1 LTPKVTSISD
11 RLAIRTFS
19 PEETVEVAKALAAAL
34 PAGACV
40 ALYGDLGAGKT
51 VFARGLIHGLG
62 VPDEVPVTS
71 PTFVIVSEYE
81 GRVPI
86 HHIDAYRLGGTADI
100 VDLGSRELFFE
111 KAVSIVE
118 WAERIERALPEERVD
133 VALTV
138 AGETERN
145 IEIRPRGRVYAE
157 AVAAAG
163 ERLNEPR
170 RHRDTE
176 KTQ

>member
-1 LTPKVTSISD
+1 MTPKVTSTSD
-11 RLAIRTFS
+11 RLAITTTS
-19 PEETVEVAKALAAAL
+19 PDETAVVAKALGAAL

-86 HHIDAYRLGGTADI
+86 HHIDAYRLTGSADI
-100 VDLGSRELFFE
+100 VDLGSREIFFE
-111 KAVSIVE
+111 NAVSIIE
-118 WAERIERALPEERVD
+118 WAERIEPALPEERID
-133 VALTV
+133 VAMAVT
-138 AGETERN
+138 GESERS
-145 IEIRPRGRVYAE
+145 IEIRPRGRAYV
-157 AVAAAG
+157 
-163 ERLNEPR
+163 ERLR
-170 RHRDTE
+170 RL
-176 KTQ
+176 